1 MKNAKKIIIGCFI
14 LLGSHFA
21 YSDGDVDDLRSEM
34 SAAEFNQ
41 MGLSKLSDS
50 ELARLY
56 QWVKIRESGEPVEDS
71 LTVVK
76 AEQSTSRQRIDQP
89 SNNQTITTSIKGAFE
104 GWTGATVFRLSNG
117 QVWRQRLKGRW
128 RYKTDSPSVEIK
140 KNFMGYYVM
149 RIDDKKSIGVT
160 RIK

>member
-1 MKNAKKIIIGCFI
+1 MKNSKKIIIGCLI
-14 LLGSHFA
+14 LLGSQIA
-21 YSDGDVDDLRSEM
+21 YSDGDLDDLSSEM
-34 SAAEFNQ
+34 TAAEFNQ

-56 QWVKIRESGEPVEDS
+56 QWVKIRESRQPIQDR
-71 LTVVK
+71 LTLVK
-76 AEQSTSRQRIDQP
+76 AEQPSSQQRIDQP
-89 SNNQTITTSIKGAFE
+89 SNKQTITTSIEGAFE
-104 GWTGATVFRLSNG
+104 GWTGATLFRLSNG

>member
-1 MKNAKKIIIGCFI
+1 MKNSKKIIIGCLI
-14 LLGSHFA
+14 LLGSQIA
-21 YSDGDVDDLRSEM
+21 YSDGDLDDLSSEM
-34 SAAEFNQ
+34 TAAEFNQ

-56 QWVKIRESGEPVEDS
+56 QWVKIRESRQPIQDR
-71 LTVVK
+71 LTLVK
-76 AEQSTSRQRIDQP
+76 AEQPSSQQRIDQP
-89 SNNQTITTSIKGAFE
+89 SNKQTITTSIEGAFE

>member
-1 MKNAKKIIIGCFI
+1 MENSKKFIIGCLI
-14 LLGSHFA
+14 LFGSQIA
-21 YSDGDVDDLRSEM
+21 YSDEHVEDLRSEM
-34 SAAEFNQ
+34 SVAEFKQ
-41 MGLSKLSDS
+41 MGLSKLSNN
-50 ELARLY
+50 ELATLY
-56 QWVKIRESGEPVEDS
+56 LWVKMRESEGPIESS

-76 AEQSTSRQRIDQP
+76 AEQPTSRQRIDQP
-89 SNNQTITTSIKGAFE
+89 SNNQTITTSIKGPFE

-128 RYKTDSPSVEIK
+128 RYKAESPNVEIK
-140 KNFMGYYVM
+140 KNFMGYHVM